1 MAIVYKTTGAE
12 KLDHFYSGIP
22 EPLADAL
29 RKGRQLMTDNPAH
42 LSDSAKRLEKDG
54 KLPANSA
61 NDLDKYFLA
70 GPNGAD
76 KERLIRR
83 GYEEAIELANATD
96 KPIETFVVAGAS
108 SNFEVHISEGKYAVT
123 VFMFVTDNRT
133 YGSNRSGSR
142 SWVVRVA
149 GPGELPKT
157 QHLDLEDPPTVK
169 TQVSGA

>member
-29 RKGRQLMTDNPAH
+29 RNGRKLMTDNPAR
-42 LSDSAKRLEKDG
+42 LSDAARPLEAGG
-54 KLPANSA
+54 KLPPRSA
-61 NDLDKYFLA
+61 DDLDKYWLA
-70 GPNGAD
+70 GAKGAA

-83 GYEEAIELANATD
+83 AYEQAIDLANTTD
-96 KPIETFVVAGAS
+96 KPIETFMIAGAS
-108 SNFEVHISEGKYAVT
+108 NKFEVHISEGKYAVT
-123 VFMFVTDNRT
+123 VFMFVTEDRM
-133 YGSNRSGSR
+133 YGSSRAGSR
-142 SWVVRVA
+142 SWVVRIG

-157 QHLDLEDPPTVK
+157 QHLDLEDPPVVK